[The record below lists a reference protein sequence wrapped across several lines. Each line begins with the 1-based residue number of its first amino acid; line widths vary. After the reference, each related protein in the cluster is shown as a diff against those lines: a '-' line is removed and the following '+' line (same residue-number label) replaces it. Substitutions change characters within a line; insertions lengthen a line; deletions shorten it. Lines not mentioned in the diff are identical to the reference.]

1 MPTNESLLDER
12 ALSKLKWR
20 CRRGLLENDLLIEK
34 FFAQHETSL
43 TVRQAKGM
51 NDLMELSDNDLLDL
65 LLKRKEPL
73 TLSDNAARDFSSTP
87 EAIDVLALLRPA
99 PQAFAPLTAPP
110 DPTRKKPIMKLADNK
125 ATLSFSNGSPSV
137 DLPVYE
143 GSVGPNVVDIRKL
156 YAQTGMFTYD
166 PGFLSTAAC
175 QSAITYIDGDKG
187 ELLYRGYPIEQL
199 ATNCDYLETCHLL
212 LYGEL
217 PNGEQKKDFV
227 SRVTNHTMVNEQMQ
241 FFLRG
246 FRRDAHPMAIMTG
259 LVGAL
264 SAFYHDSTDINNP
277 EHREISAIRL
287 IAKMPTLVAMAYKYT
302 VGQPY
307 IYPKN
312 DLSYAGNFLH
322 MMFATPCEP
331 FKVNPVLER
340 AIDRIFTLHADH
352 EQNASTS
359 TVRLCGSSGTNPF
372 AAIAAGVACLWGPAH
387 GGANEA
393 ALNMLGDIQKNG
405 GIEKIGDFIKQVKDK
420 NSGVKLMGFGHRV
433 YKNYDP
439 RAKLMQETCK
449 EVLHEMGLENDPLF
463 KLAMALEKIALEDDY
478 FVSRKLYPNVDFYS
492 GIVQRAIGIPVPLF
506 TAIFALARTVGWI
519 AQLNEMIGDP
529 EYKIGRPRQLFTG
542 SSARDVKPLAQR

>member
-1 MPTNESLLDER
+1 
-12 ALSKLKWR
+12 
-20 CRRGLLENDLLIEK
+20 
-34 FFAQHETSL
+34 
-43 TVRQAKGM
+43 M
-51 NDLMELSDNDLLDL
+51 NLADNDLLDL
-65 LLKRKEPL
+65 LLRRKEPSQ
-73 TLSDNAARDFSSTP
+73 LSDAMAKASATTLDALEILN
-87 EAIDVLALLRPA
+87 LLRPVA
-99 PQAFAPLTAPP
+99 TGPGSATVPSNTKELN
-110 DPTRKKPIMKLADNK
+110 MKLADNK
-125 ATLSFSNGSPSV
+125 ATLSFSNGSPSIN
-137 DLPVYE
+137 LPVYQ
-143 GSVGPNVVDIRKL
+143 GTVGPDVLDIRKL
-156 YAQTGMFTYD
+156 YGQTGMFTYD
-166 PGFLSTAAC
+166 PGFMSTASC

-199 ATNCDYLETCHLL
+199 ATNCDYMETCHLL

-217 PNGEQKKDFV
+217 PDGTQKKEFV
-227 SRVTNHTMVNEQMQ
+227 SRVTNHTMVQEQMQ
-241 FFLRG
+241 FFMRG

-264 SAFYHDSTDINNP
+264 SAFYHDSTDITNP
-277 EHREISAIRL
+277 EHREIAAIRL

-307 IYPKN
+307 MYPMN
-312 DLSYAGNFLH
+312 NLSYAGNFLR
-322 MMFATPCEP
+322 MMFATPCEEY
-331 FKVNPVLER
+331 KVNPVLER
-340 AIDRIFTLHADH
+340 ALDRIFILHADH

-393 ALNMLGDIQKNG
+393 ALNMLGDIQNNG
-405 GIEKIGDFIKQVKDK
+405 GVEKIGDFIKQVKDK
-420 NSGVKLMGFGHRV
+420 NSTVKLMGFGHRV

-449 EVLHEMGLENDPLF
+449 EVLQEMGLENDPLF

-492 GIVQRAIGIPVPLF
+492 GIVQRAIGIPVNMF
-506 TAIFALARTVGWI
+506 TGVFALARTVGWV

-529 EYKIGRPRQLFTG
+529 EYKIGRPRQLFVG
-542 SSARDVKPLAQR
+542 STPRDVKPMAQR